1 MEQDDVAAI
10 RRWSAV
16 MTHVCAV
23 AAVVFI
29 AGTGWQAI
37 AATPTSLALWLDV
50 PQVILTD
57 ARRLGVCVAMIAPA
71 VVNAYGL
78 FRLRTSFGRFAT
90 GEIFSTRAIR
100 GFQVFAGATMAAV
113 AISAV
118 TTPAIGIWLTYDSPA
133 GVELAIRV
141 GSGSITLLLVSGVTW
156 VFARI
161 LTVATALQ
169 RRTSELSQENAA
181 FV

>member
-16 MTHVCAV
+16 MTHICAV
-23 AAVVFI
+23 AALVFI

-37 AATPTSLALWLDV
+37 TATPSSLALWLDV

-57 ARRLGVCVAMIAPA
+57 ARRIGVCVAMIAPA
-71 VVNAYGL
+71 VVSAYGL
-78 FRLRTSFGRFAT
+78 FRLRASFGWFAT
-90 GEIFSTRAIR
+90 GEIFSPRAIR
-100 GFQVFAGATMAAV
+100 GFQSFAGATMAAV

-118 TTPAIGIWLTYDSPA
+118 TTPAIGMWLTYDSSA
-133 GVELAIRV
+133 GVEIAIRI
-141 GSGSITLLLVSGVTW
+141 GTGSIALLLMSGVTW

-169 RRTSELSQENAA
+169 RRTAELSQENAA